1 LYSNTSISF
10 KSDYWIERW
19 RWDSNLEAIVRGL
32 YYLIINLDITKI
44 PRATTS
50 FYNVTVPS
58 DAVRGLFDFGP
69 PGTSRGISD
78 GYSLFLAPLPVGKHV
93 IEFKVVDHLSGPTSE
108 PIIREGKYTVFIK

>member
-1 LYSNTSISF
+1 
-10 KSDYWIERW
+10 
-19 RWDSNLEAIVRGL
+19 
-32 YYLIINLDITKI
+32 
-44 PRATTS
+44 
-50 FYNVTVPS
+50 VPS